1 MKAMQLKIQKRNE
14 KIFLG
19 LMQRSTSPLFFV
31 LNNTDLLRLI
41 EIFRDFS
48 RFIEIYRDL
57 SRVNES
63 FSRV

>member
-1 MKAMQLKIQKRNE
+1 MKAMQLKKQKRNE
-14 KIFLG
+14 KFFLG

-48 RFIEIYRDL
+48 RFIEIY
-57 SRVNES
+57 
-63 FSRV
+63 